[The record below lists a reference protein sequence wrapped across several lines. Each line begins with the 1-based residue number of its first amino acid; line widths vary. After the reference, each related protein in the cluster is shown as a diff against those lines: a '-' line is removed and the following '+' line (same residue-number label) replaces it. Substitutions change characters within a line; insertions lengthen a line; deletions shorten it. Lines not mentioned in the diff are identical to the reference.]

1 MVFSSNGSTTT
12 AIPILNNSHFFICRE
27 NIRKA
32 KLPPP
37 AIFVGFQSRFRKFT
51 LPPFKRTYFLSS
63 PFHTSPVKKD
73 NSTGNNWSWVSQRL
87 INHVENTHVSR
98 FIWFMSCGGI
108 FQNWH
113 QHLIRHW
120 YYLTSSSTTRLTKLN
135 LEYLIFAYI
144 TFIDSLFLQSLRDCH
159 RISILILKVQPWKL
173 LATRFFLVGRGVWS

>member
-51 LPPFKRTYFLSS
+51 LPPFKRTYSLSS

-73 NSTGNNWSWVSQRL
+73 SSTGNNWSWVSQRL
-87 INHVENTHVSR
+87 TSASYSTLVL
-98 FIWFMSCGGI
+98 FDI
-108 FQNWH
+108 FE
-113 QHLIRHW
+113 
-120 YYLTSSSTTRLTKLN
+120 YYEAYKTKLGISN
-135 LEYLIFAYI
+135 LCLYHIHRLVVSSVFKRLSPNFNSNIKGAAMEIISNKIFFGGEGGVVI
-144 TFIDSLFLQSLRDCH
+144 INWNESCSLND
-159 RISILILKVQPWKL
+159 
-173 LATRFFLVGRGVWS
+173 T